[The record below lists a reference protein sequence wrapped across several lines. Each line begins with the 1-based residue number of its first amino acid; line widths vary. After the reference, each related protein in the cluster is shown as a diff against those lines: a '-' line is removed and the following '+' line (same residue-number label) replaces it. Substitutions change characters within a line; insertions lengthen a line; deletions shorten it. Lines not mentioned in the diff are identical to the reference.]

1 VTHLRRST
9 LVWIALALAGLV
21 VAVSVSY
28 AASRLSK
35 PQIGLTSEPVRGVTE
50 LAPKPSRPTR
60 TSARPRPQPPPPSTQ
75 TTPQPPP
82 TAPVVPPDDDGGG
95 DDD

>member
-1 VTHLRRST
+1 MTHLRRST

-35 PQIGLTSEPVRGVTE
+35 PQVGLTSEPVPGVTE

-60 TSARPRPQPPPPSTQ
+60 TSARHKPQPPPPTQ
-75 TTPQPPP
+75 TTPQSP
-82 TAPVVPPDDDGGG
+82 TAPVVPPDDEGDG
-95 DDD
+95 DD